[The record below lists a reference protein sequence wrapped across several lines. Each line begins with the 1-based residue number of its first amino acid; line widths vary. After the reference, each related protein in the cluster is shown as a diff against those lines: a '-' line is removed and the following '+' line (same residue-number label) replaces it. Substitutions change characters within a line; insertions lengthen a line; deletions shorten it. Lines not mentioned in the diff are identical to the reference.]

1 MRSGLLGE
9 EERKGRGEA
18 VMHGLLISAHFSS
31 PIHCDSP
38 VPNASKEN
46 SGIIKFS
53 YSTGEYIRRVCKFTT
68 HTPSDSLLSWRG
80 SQLHLALLFSMLCRH
95 TVSFLLVQLY
105 LGFIMVAIRLT
116 AVHFF
121 PLKSHSDAHDALL
134 KALFHNWNADCW
146 QLLLHIQFDCSAAQ
160 TCQLPCLLP

>member
-1 MRSGLLGE
+1 
-9 EERKGRGEA
+9 
-18 VMHGLLISAHFSS
+18 
-31 PIHCDSP
+31 
-38 VPNASKEN
+38 
-46 SGIIKFS
+46 
-53 YSTGEYIRRVCKFTT
+53 
-68 HTPSDSLLSWRG
+68 
-80 SQLHLALLFSMLCRH
+80 
-95 TVSFLLVQLY
+95 
-105 LGFIMVAIRLT
+105 MVAIRLT

>member
-1 MRSGLLGE
+1 MVCWGRRRGREGE
-9 EERKGRGEA
+9 KLSC
-18 VMHGLLISAHFSS
+18 MDCLYLLISQAPYTVTHQYL
-31 PIHCDSP
+31 
-38 VPNASKEN
+38 PNASKEN